1 MLKMMMMTAVTIG
14 GEDSRI
20 NICYLPMHKNVS
32 LIFCLDLYDL
42 ISIYLLVDKN
52 QNIKHLGKG
61 REIINYNL
69 LKLLM
74 MRFLRN

>member
-20 NICYLPMHKNVS
+20 NICYLPIHKNVS
-32 LIFCLDLYDL
+32 LIFCIDLYDL

-52 QNIKHLGKG
+52 RTCKMY
-61 REIINYNL
+61 E
-69 LKLLM
+69 
-74 MRFLRN
+74 FV